1 MLGKIKNFMSKPITW
16 GAYFKLCGLSLCLSG
31 LSFVGTCAYARYKE
45 NKSYRDAVERTRLFM
60 QNMYNKPSKE
70 ENESE

>member
-1 MLGKIKNFMSKPITW
+1 MSKIKNFMSKPITW
-16 GAYFKLCGLSLCLSG
+16 GAYFKLCGISLG
-31 LSFVGTCAYARYKE
+31 LSALASAGIYVYSKYEE